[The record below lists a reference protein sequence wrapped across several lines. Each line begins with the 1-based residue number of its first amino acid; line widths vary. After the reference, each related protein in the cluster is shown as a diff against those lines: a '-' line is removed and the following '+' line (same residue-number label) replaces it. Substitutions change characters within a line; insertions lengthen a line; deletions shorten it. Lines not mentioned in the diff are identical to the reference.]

1 MRADLPLGR
10 ITAHGAAILIIIAIG
25 TLIVPLDTSVNIAF
39 PAITAHFE
47 LGRTGIQWVVICYV
61 LTYGSLMLGIG
72 RLGDIF
78 GYLRVFRLGLAWSI
92 LAFILCATAENYT
105 WLLVARI
112 MQGIGAALVIGCGA
126 ALATSHFV
134 EDLRPRILG
143 FYAFG
148 FAAGGGLGPLI
159 GGVLVEHF
167 GWSAVYWFRAP
178 LAAVALALSVFL
190 RAPPRAAERESFD
203 LTGAVLITGM
213 MCCLLLGINRA
224 PDVAAGNPLALALA
238 FGFLVLGWWYGRHAS
253 RVAKPV
259 IALRYFRDV
268 DFLFACIATAL
279 VNFACFAVLLF
290 MPYLLLHGAALPAGW
305 GGLVLAIGHLATMT
319 ASPFA
324 GALLARINAARLAL
338 IGSVMIAVGLWL
350 IGMIGSAGGAIPF
363 LVAALALQGVGL
375 GLFQVSVTDLLLE
388 RMPRED
394 RGVAGSLAQV
404 SRTLGVVTA
413 ASLLS
418 TVFAALEAHGV
429 ARGLMPMEA
438 FRVAFGHIFSFGAA
452 LVGLQILAGFL
463 IQRRAYR

>member
-1 MRADLPLGR
+1 
-10 ITAHGAAILIIIAIG
+10 
-25 TLIVPLDTSVNIAF
+25 
-39 PAITAHFE
+39 
-47 LGRTGIQWVVICYV
+47 
-61 LTYGSLMLGIG
+61 
-72 RLGDIF
+72 
-78 GYLRVFRLGLAWSI
+78 
-92 LAFILCATAENYT
+92 
-105 WLLVARI
+105 
-112 MQGIGAALVIGCGA
+112 
-126 ALATSHFV
+126 
-134 EDLRPRILG
+134 
-143 FYAFG
+143 
-148 FAAGGGLGPLI
+148 
-159 GGVLVEHF
+159 
-167 GWSAVYWFRAP
+167 
-178 LAAVALALSVFL
+178 
-190 RAPPRAAERESFD
+190 
-203 LTGAVLITGM
+203 
-213 MCCLLLGINRA
+213 
-224 PDVAAGNPLALALA
+224 
-238 FGFLVLGWWYGRHAS
+238 
-253 RVAKPV
+253 V

-418 TVFAALEAHGV
+418 AVFAALEADSV

>member
-1 MRADLPLGR
+1 MRAEGTLSR
-10 ITAHGAAILIIIAIG
+10 IGAPGILVLVIIAIG
-25 TLIVPLDTSVNIAF
+25 TMIVPLDTSVNIAF
-39 PAITAHFE
+39 PAITERFG

-92 LAFILCATAENYT
+92 LAFILCATAENYA
-105 WLLVARI
+105 WLLAARV
-112 MQGIGAALVIGCGA
+112 MQGIGAALVIGCGP
-126 ALATSHFV
+126 ALATSHFT

-167 GWSAVYWFRAP
+167 GWSAVYWYRAP
-178 LAAVALALSVFL
+178 LAAFALGLSVFL
-190 RAPPRAAERESFD
+190 RAPPRAAERERFD
-203 LTGAVLITGM
+203 LTGAALITGM
-213 MCCLLLGINRA
+213 TCCLLLGINRA
-224 PDVAAGNPLALALA
+224 PDIAAGNLLSLA
-238 FGFLVLGWWYGRHAS
+238 R
-253 RVAKPV
+253 PV
-259 IALRYFRDV
+259 IALRYFRDA
-268 DFLFACIATAL
+268 DFLFACIATAV

-290 MPYLLLHGAALPAGW
+290 LPYLLLHGAGLPAGW
-305 GGLVLAIGHLATMT
+305 GGLVLAIGHLAAMA

-324 GALLARINAARLAL
+324 GALLARMSAARLAL
-338 IGSVMIAVGLWL
+338 IGSVMTSAGLWL
-350 IGMIGSAGGAIPF
+350 IGANGASGGAIPL
-363 LVAALALQGVGL
+363 LVAALALQGIGL

-418 TVFAALEAHGV
+418 TVFAALEVAGV
-429 ARGLMPMEA
+429 ARGLAGMEA
-438 FRVAFGHIFSFGAA
+438 FRAAFGSIFSFGAA
-452 LVGLQILAGFL
+452 LVAVLVLVGFFVN
-463 IQRRAYR
+463 RRAYR